1 MTIRCHFDGKVFVPD
16 EPVNAQVGWQVEV
29 RIDPSPVEFTG
40 GPGAPIGD
48 LLKSDAIGGWSRF
61 EDDIDSLELA
71 RELRRRASSSNYD
84 KQRAFVDLHEHWDEQ
99 QRQREAEENQ
109 K

>member
-16 EPVNAQVGWQVEV
+16 EPVDAQAGQQGEV

-40 GPGAPIGD
+40 GPGAPIGE

-61 EDDIDSLELA
+61 EDDIDSLALA
-71 RELRRRASSSNYD
+71 RELRQRASGPNPD
-84 KQRAFVDLHEHWDEQ
+84 KQRAFIDVHEYWDEQ
-99 QRQREAEENQ
+99 QRLREAEEN
-109 K
+109 KK